1 MLELLHFKI
10 NQSNT
15 KYDDITYIEI
25 CSAMFSQL
33 VLGLFIFEQR
43 MYHSMELSLCI
54 LLLRSSLEMYF
65 GK

>member
-1 MLELLHFKI
+1 MNL
-10 NQSNT
+10 
-15 KYDDITYIEI
+15 DITYIEI